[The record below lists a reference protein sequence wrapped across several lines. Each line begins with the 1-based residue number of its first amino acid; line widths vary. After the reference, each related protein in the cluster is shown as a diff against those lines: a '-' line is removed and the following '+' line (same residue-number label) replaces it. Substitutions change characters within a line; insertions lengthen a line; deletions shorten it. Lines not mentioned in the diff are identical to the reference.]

1 MWSEWANERIGEWA
15 NERMGGCGVW
25 GGYEEFG
32 LLLDWWCSIVW
43 LQTSIYVS
51 REKIVSEAGARE
63 LKNRISEIEDDEELE
78 DYVLS
83 CHPYFGVAGAGS
95 GGYPQ
100 G

>member
-1 MWSEWANERIGEWA
+1 M
-15 NERMGGCGVW
+15 
-25 GGYEEFG
+25 
-32 LLLDWWCSIVW
+32 
-43 LQTSIYVS
+43 
-51 REKIVSEAGARE
+51 SEAGARE